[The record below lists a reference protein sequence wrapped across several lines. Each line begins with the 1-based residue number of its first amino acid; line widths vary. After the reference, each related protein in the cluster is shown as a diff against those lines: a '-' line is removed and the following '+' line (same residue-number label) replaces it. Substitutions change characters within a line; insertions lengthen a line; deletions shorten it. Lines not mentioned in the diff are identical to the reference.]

1 MDPYWRARA
10 LLYMFS
16 ENPLG
21 EKEELLERIDKF
33 LFDNYLF
40 KRSGDE
46 ELRETSDIE
55 IETIIK
61 SANVAFEDEDKA
73 LYEAWNE
80 KIRAGTPF

>member
-1 MDPYWRARA
+1 
-10 LLYMFS
+10 MFS

-21 EKEELLERIDKF
+21 EKEDLLRRIDKY

-61 SANVAFEDEDKA
+61 SSNVKFEDQDKGP
-73 LYEAWNE
+73 YQYWDS
-80 KIRAGTPF
+80 KIRAGTLLFD